1 VLSKKNSSRGQKMAG
16 SPAFGRF
23 ILIRI
28 QVGLPVVEHVLVAP
42 SLRDVAVSKKITMFT
57 RTGLLPPFFPCMVG
71 ASSSVF
77 ASSMF
82 LIFSDFFPRFLAQT
96 TRVQGETGL
105 APAAEA
111 MPEAPRW
118 VLYIFLAVLGGLL
131 VGAVIAAWIQHL
143 RLNPRTAE
151 EFADLRD
158 RADDLRRRLAEQ
170 SQENAALSA
179 HYEGLRDQHKTLLEE
194 SREQEDQLLTLEREN
209 SRLSEKNVHLLERLE
224 NEKREITR
232 VQEQMRAQFSELA
245 NETLQK
251 TTRIFTGQNRENLD
265 QVLEPYRDTLQEFRA
280 RLDAIYGDYQK
291 NSGAL
296 NKELENLRGLNTQL
310 SEDAQNLSEALRG
323 QNKLLGNW
331 GELML
336 RKTLELSGLRLN
348 FEYKLQPTLRE
359 EKPGDSRAKIKRPD
373 VVVYYPEQKGMLFI
387 DSKVS
392 LLNYTRYCNTKDDAE
407 REREARKVIE
417 SFRAHIKGLGDKN
430 YAGVVEDQSPDFVL
444 MFVPVEGAL
453 SVAQQYDPEIVSYAL
468 ESGVV
473 IVTPWTLLAAMR
485 LISQTWRQHQ
495 QIESVRDIV
504 ERATFLYEK
513 FELFYRSFTEI
524 GQSLDNARAAF
535 DTADN
540 RLKTGQGNL
549 AWQIKTL
556 EEMGIAPRK
565 KLNIPEA
572 TQDWFLDGETQE
584 AQEPAK
590 RQVGKNQEK
599 ENEEKEKEDEDE
611 DEEKE
616 DKDS

>member
-1 VLSKKNSSRGQKMAG
+1 M
-16 SPAFGRF
+16 
-23 ILIRI
+23 
-28 QVGLPVVEHVLVAP
+28 
-42 SLRDVAVSKKITMFT
+42 
-57 RTGLLPPFFPCMVG
+57 
-71 ASSSVF
+71 
-77 ASSMF
+77 
-82 LIFSDFFPRFLAQT
+82 
-96 TRVQGETGL
+96 
-105 APAAEA
+105 
-111 MPEAPRW
+111 
-118 VLYIFLAVLGGLL
+118 LYIFLAALGGLL
-131 VGAVIAAWIQHL
+131 VGGAIAAWIQHL
-143 RLNPRTAE
+143 RLQPRTAE

-158 RADDLRRRLAEQ
+158 RADELRRQLADQ
-170 SQENAALSA
+170 SQENAAVSA
-179 HYEGLRDQHKTLLEE
+179 HYEGLREQHANLLNE
-194 SREQEDQLLTLEREN
+194 SREQEDQLLTLERQN
-209 SRLSEKNVHLLERLE
+209 SRLSEKNVNLLERLE
-224 NEKREITR
+224 NEKQEIVR

-265 QVLEPYRDTLQEFRA
+265 QVLEPYRDTLQEFRN
-280 RLDAIYGDYQK
+280 RIDTIYGDYQK

-296 NKELENLRGLNTQL
+296 NKELENLRGLNMQL

-336 RKTLELSGLRLN
+336 RKTLEMSGLRLN

-392 LLNYTRYCNTKDDAE
+392 LLNYTRFCNTEDEAE

-430 YAGVVEDQSPDFVL
+430 YSGVVEDESPDFVL

-504 ERATFLYEK
+504 ERATLLYEK

-524 GQSLDNARAAF
+524 GQSLDNAKSAF

-549 AWQIKTL
+549 AWQIKSL

-565 KLNIPEA
+565 KLDIPEA
-572 TQDWFLDGETQE
+572 TQEWFLDGETQE
-584 AQEPAK
+584 EEQKPAK
-590 RQVGKNQEK
+590 
-599 ENEEKEKEDEDE
+599 D
-611 DEEKE
+611 DEEEEPKQ
-616 DKDS
+616 DKS